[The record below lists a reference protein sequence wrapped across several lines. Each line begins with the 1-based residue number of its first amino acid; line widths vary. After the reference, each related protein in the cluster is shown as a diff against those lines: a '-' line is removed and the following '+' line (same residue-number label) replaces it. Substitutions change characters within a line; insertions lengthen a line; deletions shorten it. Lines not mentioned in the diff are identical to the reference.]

1 MAVDSQKMIDELE
14 LAAKHLDAAMAEFA
28 SIERMT
34 NTDSYVMGHIRCC
47 QAGTQSA
54 IDFIHQC
61 VAYKNAK
68 ASDRKTAR
76 RPVVPGPPQP
86 PRIPNDHPVA

>member
-76 RPVVPGPPQP
+76 RPVVPGPPQLP
-86 PRIPNDHPVA
+86 KTPNDHSVA